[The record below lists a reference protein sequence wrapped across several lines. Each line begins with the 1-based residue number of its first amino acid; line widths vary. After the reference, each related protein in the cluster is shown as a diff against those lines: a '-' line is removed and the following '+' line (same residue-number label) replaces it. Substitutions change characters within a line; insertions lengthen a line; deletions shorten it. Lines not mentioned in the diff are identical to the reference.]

1 MSTGLREPSFLILT
15 ALVNQPLHGYA
26 LLEAVEEASGGRVRL
41 AVGSLYATL
50 DRMAAQGWVAVAEE
64 EVVNGRLRRTYEIT
78 AAGKSVL
85 TAEVERMNSLVV
97 EASRRLGFAPRP
109 RPAGGVA

>member
-1 MSTGLREPSFLILT
+1 MTTGLREPSFLVLT

-26 LLEAVEEASGGRVRL
+26 LREAVAEASAGRVRL

-50 DRMAAQGWVAVAEE
+50 DRLAAHGWIEVVEE
-64 EVVNGRLRRTYEIT
+64 EVVNGRLRRTYKIT
-78 AAGKSVL
+78 GEGQRVL
-85 TAEVERMNSLVV
+85 AAEVERMNSLVV
-97 EASRRLGFAPRP
+97 EASRRLGIAARP